1 MFLNY
6 KFNQNFDT
14 SMYDRIHANISR
26 RITLTEAEFTHFTTF
41 LHHTTYKKKEF
52 MLKAGEVSR
61 TLAFVNEGCFRTYSM
76 DKTGEE
82 HILQFSLED
91 WWVGDAYSALTL
103 KPSIYYIEALEDS
116 DVYFIDYQYIEQ
128 MYTEIPKFERFFR
141 ILSQNRFIAL
151 EERINGELS
160 ASAEERYLDLL
171 TRYPTLPQRV
181 PQQYIASFLGIQPP
195 SLSRIRKQLAERNRK
210 KI

>member
-1 MFLNY
+1 
-6 KFNQNFDT
+6 
-14 SMYDRIHANISR
+14 MYERIYANINRRIH
-26 RITLTEAEFTHFTTF
+26 LTDAEFDHFKTF
-41 LHHTTYKKKEF
+41 LQPKTFKKKEF
-52 MLKAGEVSR
+52 LLQAGEVSR
-61 TLAFVNEGCFRTYSM
+61 HLAFVNEGCFRTYTI

-91 WWVGDAYSALTL
+91 WWVGDAYSALML
-103 KPSIYYIEALEDS
+103 KPSRYFIESLEES
-116 DVYFIDYQYIEQ
+116 HVYLIDYQIIEQ
-128 MYTEIPKFERFFR
+128 MYADIPKFERFFR

-195 SLSRIRKQLAERNRK
+195 SLSRIRKQLANRK
-210 KI
+210 K

>member
-1 MFLNY
+1 
-6 KFNQNFDT
+6 
-14 SMYDRIHANISR
+14 MYDRIYASISR

-41 LHHTTYKKKEF
+41 LHHKMYKKKEF
-52 MLKAGEVSR
+52 MLKSGEVSR
-61 TLAFVNEGCFRTYSM
+61 HLAFINEGCFRTYSI

-91 WWVGDAYSALTL
+91 WWVGDAYSALTQ
-103 KPSIYYIEALEDS
+103 KPSIYFIEALEDS
-116 DVYFIDYQYIEQ
+116 DVYFIDYQHIEQ

-141 ILSQNRFIAL
+141 ILAQNRFIAL

-171 TRYPTLPQRV
+171 NRYPTLPQRV

-195 SLSRIRKQLAERNRK
+195 SLSRIRKNLAEKNKRK
-210 KI
+210 V

>member
-1 MFLNY
+1 
-6 KFNQNFDT
+6 
-14 SMYDRIHANISR
+14 MYDRIHASISR

-41 LHHTTYKKKEF
+41 LHHKTYKKKEF

-61 TLAFVNEGCFRTYSM
+61 HLAFVNQGCFRTYSI

-91 WWVGDAYSALTL
+91 WWVGDAYSALTQ
-103 KPSIYYIEALEDS
+103 KPSIYFIEALEDS
-116 DVYFIDYQYIEQ
+116 DIYFIDYQHIEQ
-128 MYTEIPKFERFFR
+128 MYAEIPKFERFFR

-171 TRYPTLPQRV
+171 NRYPTLPQRV

-195 SLSRIRKQLAERNRK
+195 SLSRIRKNLAERNK
-210 KI
+210 KKV

>member
-1 MFLNY
+1 
-6 KFNQNFDT
+6 
-14 SMYDRIHANISR
+14 MYDRIHANISR
-26 RITLTEAEFTHFTTF
+26 RITLTEAEFTHFTRF
-41 LHHTTYKKKEF
+41 LHHKTYKKKEF
-52 MLKAGEVSR
+52 MLKAGEISR
-61 TLAFVNEGCFRTYSM
+61 HLAFINEGCFRTYSL

-91 WWVGDAYSALTL
+91 WWVGDAYSALTQ

-116 DVYFIDYQYIEQ
+116 DVYFIDYQHIEQ
-128 MYTEIPKFERFFR
+128 MYAEIPKFERFFR
-141 ILSQNRFIAL
+141 ILAQNRFIAL

-195 SLSRIRKQLAERNRK
+195 SLSRIRKQLAEKNK
-210 KI
+210 KKV

>member
-1 MFLNY
+1 
-6 KFNQNFDT
+6 
-14 SMYDRIHANISR
+14 MYDRIHASISR

-41 LHHTTYKKKEF
+41 LHHKTYKKKEF

-61 TLAFVNEGCFRTYSM
+61 HLAFVNQGCFRTYSI

-91 WWVGDAYSALTL
+91 WWVGDAYSALTQ
-103 KPSIYYIEALEDS
+103 KPSIYFIEALEDS
-116 DVYFIDYQYIEQ
+116 DIYFIDYQHIEQ
-128 MYTEIPKFERFFR
+128 MYAEIPKFERFFR

-160 ASAEERYLDLL
+160 ASAEERYLNLL
-171 TRYPTLPQRV
+171 NRYPTLPQRV

-195 SLSRIRKQLAERNRK
+195 SLSRIRKNLAERNK
-210 KI
+210 KKV

>member
-1 MFLNY
+1 
-6 KFNQNFDT
+6 
-14 SMYDRIHANISR
+14 MYERIHASISR
-26 RITLTEAEFTHFTTF
+26 RITLTETEFAHFTTF
-41 LHHTTYKKKEF
+41 LHHKTYKKKEF

-61 TLAFVNEGCFRTYSM
+61 HLAFVNEGCFRTYSI

-91 WWVGDAYSALTL
+91 WWVGDAYSALTQ

-116 DVYFIDYQYIEQ
+116 DVYFIDYQDIER
-128 MYTEIPKFERFFR
+128 MYADIPKFERFFR

-195 SLSRIRKQLAERNRK
+195 SLSRIRKQLAERSRK
-210 KI
+210 K

>member
-1 MFLNY
+1 
-6 KFNQNFDT
+6 
-14 SMYDRIHANISR
+14 MYDRIHASISR
-26 RITLTEAEFTHFTTF
+26 RITLTEAEFAQFTTF
-41 LHHTTYKKKEF
+41 LHHKTYKKKEF

-61 TLAFVNEGCFRTYSM
+61 HLAFVNEGCFRTYSI

-91 WWVGDAYSALTL
+91 WWVGDAYSALTH
-103 KPSIYYIEALEDS
+103 KPSIYFIEALEDS
-116 DVYFIDYQYIEQ
+116 DVYFLDYQHIEQ
-128 MYTEIPKFERFFR
+128 MYAEIPKFERFFR
-141 ILSQNRFIAL
+141 ILAQNRFIAL

-171 TRYPTLPQRV
+171 SRYPTLPQRV

-195 SLSRIRKQLAERNRK
+195 SLSRIRKQLAEKNRK
-210 KI
+210 K